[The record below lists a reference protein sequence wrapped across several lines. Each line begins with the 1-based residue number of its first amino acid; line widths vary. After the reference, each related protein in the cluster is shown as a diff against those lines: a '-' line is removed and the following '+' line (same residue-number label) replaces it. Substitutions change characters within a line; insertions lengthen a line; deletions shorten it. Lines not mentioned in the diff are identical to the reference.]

1 MADRKQTLVDINT
14 SSMDE
19 LISIRGIGAGLAAR
33 IIEQRPYA
41 DLHDLVEV
49 SGINETKLAALL
61 PYIMLGTKDRGKPAS
76 EKTPTAAPSKVKK
89 PISTMGGT
97 EAFVFFEDRNERQD
111 ALLIVLGG
119 FILGLLILMLRRSK
133 R

>member
-1 MADRKQTLVDINT
+1 MADRKQTLVDINKA
-14 SSMDE
+14 SMDE

-33 IIEQRPYA
+33 IIEKRPYA

-61 PYIMLGTKDRGKPAS
+61 PFITLGTKDHSKPVP
-76 EKTPTAAPSKVKK
+76 EKSPTAELKTKK
-89 PISTMGGT
+89 PVSTLGGT
-97 EAFVFFEDRNERQD
+97 EAFVFLEDSNERQD

-133 R
+133 